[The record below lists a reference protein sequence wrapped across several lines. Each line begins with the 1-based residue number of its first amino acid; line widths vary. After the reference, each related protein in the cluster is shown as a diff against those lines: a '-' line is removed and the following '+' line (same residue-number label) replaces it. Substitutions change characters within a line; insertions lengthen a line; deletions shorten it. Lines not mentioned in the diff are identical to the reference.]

1 MNELSRKVLKA
12 FSGVPAVDPWA
23 ASTALVL
30 IDMQVSC
37 IRPHGYTIR
46 RLRECGLEAAVAQYE
61 RQLRVV
67 IPQLQRVVE
76 RVRRNGQLVVHVHVV
91 TVKRPGSSWHVQ
103 VTRWAPEGSDE
114 SRIIDELAIQP
125 GDLDVPKTCSG
136 VFTGT
141 NLDFL
146 LRRLGIT
153 SLIVGGVVTHG
164 CVERCVQEG
173 HDLGYPIVLL
183 SDGCASTTDEL
194 HQNALERLEDRRA
207 HVVSVDAL
215 LDGRRFEATLQARSS
230 DAATTL
236 V

>member
-12 FSGVPAVDPWA
+12 FSGVPAVDLWA
-23 ASTALVL
+23 PSTALVL

-37 IRPHGYTIR
+37 ISPHGYTIR
-46 RLRECGLEAAVAQYE
+46 RLRERGLEAAVVQYE
-61 RQLRVV
+61 RQLRIV
-67 IPQLQRVVE
+67 IPQLQRVLD
-76 RVRRNGQLVVHVHVV
+76 RVRQNGQLVVHVHVV
-91 TVKRPGSSWHVQ
+91 TVKGPGSSWHVQ
-103 VTRWAPEGSDE
+103 VTRWAPPGSDE
-114 SRIIDELAIQP
+114 SRIIDELAP
-125 GDLDVPKTCSG
+125 RAGELDVPKTCSG

-146 LRRLGIT
+146 LRRIGIT

-164 CVERCVQEG
+164 CVERCIQEG
-173 HDLGYPIVLL
+173 HDLGYGLVLL

-207 HVVSVDAL
+207 HVISTDAL
-215 LDGRRFEATLQARSS
+215 LASERLAATLQARAH
-230 DAATTL
+230 DAATPL